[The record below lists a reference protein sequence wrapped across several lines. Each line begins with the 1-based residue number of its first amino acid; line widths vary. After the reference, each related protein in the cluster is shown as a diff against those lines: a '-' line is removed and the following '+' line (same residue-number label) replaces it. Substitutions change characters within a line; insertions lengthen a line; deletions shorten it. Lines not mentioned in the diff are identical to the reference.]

1 MSKECSPKEKAIY
14 DAVIDLFEEG
24 ADLNNLTV
32 AEITK
37 KAGIGKGTAY
47 EYFSDKEEMIAKAL
61 FYNSENLCRQVYNGV
76 CKEKNLRDKVNY
88 VLLKMEQQTSKAN
101 CILRLVITMSE
112 NSALSRRMREMVQ
125 ETLSAKAAALNIIK
139 KVLENEFTNRETP
152 SEDIMEYLALSMYSK
167 IMCYAMILKDD
178 KYNNEA
184 DRNIMRR
191 LVTDGICREISEV

>member
-112 NSALSRRMREMVQ
+112 NSTLSRRMREMVQ